1 MRNTGLKAAFLIL
14 IISVGLAVINLVAA
28 GDEGTSVQA
37 PVLSNAEQVEPSRP
51 PTETEP
57 QPDIEFEELV
67 YNFGE
72 IYLGEKVTHVF
83 KFKNL
88 GLGVLKIVKIKP
100 G

>member
-37 PVLSNAEQVEPSRP
+37 PVLSKAEQSKSSRP

-72 IYLGEKVTHVF
+72 IYQGEKVTHVF